1 MKSILLVLYM
11 DISSGLLGQSSVAT
25 ALTTTYTNN
34 IYTSE
39 ATSNNFNLK
48 VEYDYNFTSISLS
61 ENITNLNFRKDHIFL
76 VPS

>member
-1 MKSILLVLYM
+1 M